1 MLITAQ
7 YHTPVLVSQGT
18 WLPRRIHS
26 QVPVMPACFTEDAFY
41 DCFAAFFKTALDN
54 VVSARVKHQA
64 QCAWRCA
71 EK

>member
-26 QVPVMPACFTEDAFY
+26 QVPVMPACF
-41 DCFAAFFKTALDN
+41 FKTLQFPLLHRRLHHLN
-54 VVSARVKHQA
+54 HHRRVCTQF
-64 QCAWRCA
+64 CVLA
-71 EK
+71 E

>member
-1 MLITAQ
+1 MVETGGGGHCLFTSAI
-7 YHTPVLVSQGT
+7 VS
-18 WLPRRIHS
+18 IKK
-26 QVPVMPACFTEDAFY
+26 AAFFFEDAFY